1 MVNNFIGGGQ
11 VFLHKVRMFW
21 QVFSRTI
28 HIAFLVGIILAIALH
43 SNELRQLDCRAFYSY
58 RKAVL
63 ADSFDDAMNKIRASI
78 GNKPNHITFVNA
90 KTKAGIWGI
99 KIDPRKIVRIN
110 VFKEANTVGMLL
122 CQKILIWSIVI
133 TLLGFIAIV
142 FVWSKF
148 GKNLKTDKIKD
159 GENKVL
165 TAKEVRKKLCGIGQA
180 SDLKIGDMPLVK
192 DMETR
197 HFMVSGSTG
206 SGKTNLIHNLLLQIE
221 RKGQPAIV
229 IDQTGEMIARYYDR
243 NRGDIIFNPFDDRG
257 MTWNFWA
264 DCSTKEELE
273 RFSKILFGFNRK
285 KSRSGSDPFWEQSAE
300 IVFNACAE
308 YTRRTKPSIEQLTT
322 LVRSGT
328 LESLSNKLKN
338 TEAARYLDADN
349 KTTSGSVLS
358 VLATNARPITYL
370 KDIDDKSFS
379 LKEYFTNIDN
389 GATSWLFLAT
399 KPSSR
404 ELTQS
409 LIACITEL
417 ALCQLMDI
425 GIKENRRVWFVL
437 DELAALGKLPAL
449 STLMSEGR
457 KYGACIISG
466 IQSLNQLYANYGQY
480 EGSTI
485 FGQFGTSFFFRNTE
499 NIIARTV
506 SSMSGNEIITRQQ
519 KNTSFGANEFRDGIS
534 YSEQEQKKQM
544 IEPSDLASLATGQ
557 CYVFLPDPIVR
568 IAKIQIPKIS
578 SIAKNSSFVAKA
590 QVDDM
595 NCNDEASVSPLS
607 NNTLPEETISTN
619 KINKSKTKS
628 HDKRKTKSNKANLKA
643 QSMEIV

>member
-1 MVNNFIGGGQ
+1 MINNFIGGGQ

-21 QVFSRTI
+21 QVFTRTI
-28 HIAFLVGIILAIALH
+28 HIAFLVGIIVAIALH
-43 SNELRQLDCRAFYSY
+43 SNELGQLVKQAFYSY

-99 KIDPRKIVRIN
+99 KIDPRKVVRIN

-165 TAKEVRKKLCGIGQA
+165 TAKEVRKKLCGIDQA
-180 SDLKIGDMPLVK
+180 SDFKIGDMPLVK

-221 RKGQPAIV
+221 RKRQPAIV
-229 IDQTGEMIARYYDR
+229 IDQTGEMIARYYDPS
-243 NRGDIIFNPFDDRG
+243 RGDIIFNPFDDRG
-257 MTWNFWA
+257 MTWNFWV

-273 RFSKILFGFNRK
+273 RFSKILFGFSRK
-285 KSRSGSDPFWEQSAE
+285 KSQSGSDPFWEQSAE

-557 CYVFLPDPIVR
+557 CYVFLPEPIVR

-578 SIAKNSSFVAKA
+578 SIGGS
-590 QVDDM
+590 
-595 NCNDEASVSPLS
+595 
-607 NNTLPEETISTN
+607 
-619 KINKSKTKS
+619 
-628 HDKRKTKSNKANLKA
+628 KRKPQIFPKIFK
-643 QSMEIV
+643 

>member
-1 MVNNFIGGGQ
+1 MINNFIGGGQ

-21 QVFSRTI
+21 QVFTRTI
-28 HIAFLVGIILAIALH
+28 HIAFLVGIIVAIAVH
-43 SNELRQLDCRAFYSY
+43 SNELEQLDKQAFYSY

-63 ADSFDDAMNKIRASI
+63 ADSFDGAMNKIRASI

-90 KTKAGIWGI
+90 KTKVGICGT
-99 KIDPRKIVRIN
+99 KIDPRKIVRFN

-165 TAKEVRKKLCGIGQA
+165 TAKEVRKKLCGIDQA

-285 KSRSGSDPFWEQSAE
+285 KSQSGSDPFWEQSAE

-338 TEAARYLDADN
+338 TEAARYLDTDN
-349 KTTSGSVLS
+349 KSTSGSVLS

-544 IEPSDLASLATGQ
+544 IEPSDLASLSTGQ
-557 CYVFLPDPIVR
+557 CYVFLPEPIVR

-590 QVDDM
+590 QIDDM
-595 NCNDEASVSPLS
+595 DCNDEANASPLS

-628 HDKRKTKSNKANLKA
+628 YDKRKTKSNKANLKA

>member
-1 MVNNFIGGGQ
+1 MINNFIGGGQ

-21 QVFSRTI
+21 QVFTRTI
-28 HIAFLVGIILAIALH
+28 HIAFLVGIIVAIAVH
-43 SNELRQLDCRAFYSY
+43 SNELEQLDKQAFYSY

-63 ADSFDDAMNKIRASI
+63 ADSFDGAMNKIRASI

-90 KTKAGIWGI
+90 KTKVGIWGT
-99 KIDPRKIVRIN
+99 KIDPRKVVRFN

-165 TAKEVRKKLCGIGQA
+165 TAKEVRKKLCGIDQA

-285 KSRSGSDPFWEQSAE
+285 KSQSGSDPFWEQSAE

-328 LESLSNKLKN
+328 LELLSNKLKN

-349 KTTSGSVLS
+349 KSTSGSVLS

-557 CYVFLPDPIVR
+557 CYVFLPEPIVR

-590 QVDDM
+590 QIDDM
-595 NCNDEASVSPLS
+595 DCNEEANASPLS
-607 NNTLPEETISTN
+607 NNTLPEESISTN
-619 KINKSKTKS
+619 KINKSKVKP
-628 HDKRKTKSNKANLKA
+628 HDKRKAKSNKANLKA

>member
-1 MVNNFIGGGQ
+1 
-11 VFLHKVRMFW
+11 
-21 QVFSRTI
+21 
-28 HIAFLVGIILAIALH
+28 
-43 SNELRQLDCRAFYSY
+43 
-58 RKAVL
+58 
-63 ADSFDDAMNKIRASI
+63 
-78 GNKPNHITFVNA
+78 
-90 KTKAGIWGI
+90 
-99 KIDPRKIVRIN
+99 
-110 VFKEANTVGMLL
+110 MLG
-122 CQKILIWSIVI
+122 V
-133 TLLGFIAIV
+133 T
-142 FVWSKF
+142 
-148 GKNLKTDKIKD
+148 
-159 GENKVL
+159 
-165 TAKEVRKKLCGIGQA
+165 
-180 SDLKIGDMPLVK
+180 
-192 DMETR
+192 TR

-285 KSRSGSDPFWEQSAE
+285 KSQSGSDPFWEQSAE

-349 KTTSGSVLS
+349 KSTSGSVLS

-544 IEPSDLASLATGQ
+544 IEPSDLASLSTGQ
-557 CYVFLPDPIVR
+557 CYVFLPEPIVR

-590 QVDDM
+590 QIDDM
-595 NCNDEASVSPLS
+595 DCNDEANASPLS

-628 HDKRKTKSNKANLKA
+628 YDKRKTKSNKANLKA